1 MTLLDQYQYYIN
13 NLPRLFSYTLTVKF
27 RFANKIAF
35 RVPTFRIDQENVH
48 IFAGIK
54 VLIVYTFTGA
64 WRPWLIFRLYIE
76 IS

>member
-35 RVPTFRIDQENVH
+35 RVPTLN
-48 IFAGIK
+48 
-54 VLIVYTFTGA
+54 
-64 WRPWLIFRLYIE
+64 RPRKCSYICWDESFNSLYFHGGLE
-76 IS
+76 AVVDL